1 MRSIAPSLDR
11 LMAPA
16 QQQIQKFVLVGFQ
29 LLERLALDARD
40 HSRNKPA
47 RLAHLQTD
55 DILPRNSCLRLSSDI
70 HIIRSLEG
78 GSPFYGA

>member
-1 MRSIAPSLDR
+1 MPRLKSFMTPSVHEL
-11 LMAPA
+11 
-16 QQQIQKFVLVGFQ
+16 QQLVLVGLQ
-29 LLERLALDARD
+29 LLEGLAFDARD
-40 HSRNKPA
+40 HSGDKPA
-47 RLAHLQTD
+47 RQAHLQTD